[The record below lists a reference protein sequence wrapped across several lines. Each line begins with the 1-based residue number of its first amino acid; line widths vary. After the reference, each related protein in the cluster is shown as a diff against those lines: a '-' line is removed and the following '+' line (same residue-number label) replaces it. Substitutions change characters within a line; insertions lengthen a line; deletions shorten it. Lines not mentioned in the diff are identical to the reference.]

1 LGWTAAETTEVLAAL
16 ARHADGPVRVEERI
30 VHDANA
36 VEVLG
41 AFGTAKAFTTGGAL
55 GQSYEQAAAIY
66 ARSSSGGGA

>member
-1 LGWTAAETTEVLAAL
+1 LGWTPAETTEVLAAL
-16 ARHADGPVRVEERI
+16 ARHADGPVSVEERI

-41 AFGTAKAFTTGGAL
+41 AFGIAKAFTTGAL
-55 GQSYEQAAAIY
+55 GQSYEQAAAIH